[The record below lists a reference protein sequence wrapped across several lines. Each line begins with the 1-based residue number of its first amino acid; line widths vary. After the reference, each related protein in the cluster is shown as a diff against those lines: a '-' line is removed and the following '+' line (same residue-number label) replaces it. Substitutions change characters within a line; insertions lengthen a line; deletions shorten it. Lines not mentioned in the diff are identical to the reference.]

1 MLLKNTTWFAAFFLM
16 MAIMSNCYAINTTL
30 VVGDYA
36 SSEHDGPSGDS
47 VFTDNSHNFGQTIAI
62 HKETALRQITVFNW
76 YPASSTLW
84 RCSVTAAATT
94 PTFN

>member
-30 VVGDYA
+30 AVGDYA

-76 YPASSTLW
+76 SGIQYVMEMFCNGSGNHTYL
-84 RCSVTAAATT
+84 
-94 PTFN
+94 